1 MGRINSVSTPGDA
14 KWRTRIMRKRLK
26 KKLRSCPMCKP
37 HKTQGANR
45 WKTKELDRLE
55 RAEREMKEA
64 RP

>member
-1 MGRINSVSTPGDA
+1 
-14 KWRTRIMRKRLK
+14 
-26 KKLRSCPMCKP
+26 MCKP

-45 WKTKELDRLE
+45 WNVKELDRLE

>member
-1 MGRINSVSTPGDA
+1 
-14 KWRTRIMRKRLK
+14 
-26 KKLRSCPMCKP
+26 MCKP
-37 HKTQGANR
+37 HKTHGANR